1 MAWTFLSRLLGGK
14 PRQRPD
20 LHIVIFT
27 RKTCPLCDE
36 AWELLRRHRDR
47 YGFTLEAIDIDT
59 SPDLVRE
66 HGEWVPVVAINGQV
80 RFRGHVNEVLL
91 KRLLEAP

>member
-1 MAWTFLSRLLGGK
+1 MAWTFLSRLLAGK

-20 LHIVIFT
+20 LHVVVFT
-27 RKTCPLCDE
+27 RETCPLCDE
-36 AWELLRRHRDR
+36 AWKLLRGYQNR

-59 SPDLVRE
+59 SPNLVDE
-66 HGEWVPVVAINGQV
+66 HGEWVPVVVVNGQV

-91 KRLLEAP
+91 QRLLDAP